1 MPGRVKRVQKRG
13 ERATLKACPMRFCW
27 RHGKAAGLW
36 DYPLRVRQ
44 RNPAPPGSIRE
55 NQAMK
60 ETYPL
65 RLPRSLKQ
73 AVERLSR
80 QDGTSINQFVA
91 TAVAEKVA
99 ALETARFFEDRKARA
114 DFQAFEK

>member
-1 MPGRVKRVQKRG
+1 
-13 ERATLKACPMRFCW
+13 
-27 RHGKAAGLW
+27 
-36 DYPLRVRQ
+36 
-44 RNPAPPGSIRE
+44 
-55 NQAMK
+55 MK

-91 TAVAEKVA
+91 TAVAEKVS
-99 ALETARFFEDRKARA
+99 ALETARFFADRKARA
-114 DFQAFEK
+114 DFKAFDQIMKRRSGEPPREGDEMPPTRH